1 MLKFDENPDLNITPL
16 VDIMLVM
23 LAVLMVSTPMI
34 SYEEKVSI
42 PDGSKQNVISV
53 KKDTLKVSA
62 QSRDKIFINDIS
74 TNFSSFAD
82 TFLNQTRN
90 LKKDTSVIFSIDKNI
105 AYGDAVYII
114 TVVTKSGF
122 NNISLA
128 TK

>member
-16 VDIMLVM
+16 VDIMLVL

-53 KKDTLKVSA
+53 KKDILKVSA
-62 QSRDKIFINDIS
+62 QSRDKIFINGIS

>member
-16 VDIMLVM
+16 VDIMLVL
-23 LAVLMVSTPMI
+23 LAVLMISTPMI

-53 KKDTLKVSA
+53 KKDILKVSA

>member
-16 VDIMLVM
+16 VDIMLVL
-23 LAVLMVSTPMI
+23 LAVLMISTPMI

-90 LKKDTSVIFSIDKNI
+90 LKKDTNVIFSIDKNI

>member
-16 VDIMLVM
+16 VDIMLVL

-34 SYEEKVSI
+34 SYEEKISI

>member
-16 VDIMLVM
+16 VDIMLVL

-53 KKDTLKVSA
+53 KKDILKVSA
-62 QSRDKIFINDIS
+62 QSRDKIFINGIS

-90 LKKDTSVIFSIDKNI
+90 LKKDTNVIFSIDKNI

>member
-16 VDIMLVM
+16 VDIMLVL
-23 LAVLMVSTPMI
+23 LAVLMISTPMI

-105 AYGDAVYII
+105 TYGDAVYII

>member
-16 VDIMLVM
+16 VDIMLVL
-23 LAVLMVSTPMI
+23 LAVLMISTPMI

-90 LKKDTSVIFSIDKNI
+90 LKKDTNIIFSIDKNI

>member
-16 VDIMLVM
+16 VDIMLVL

-62 QSRDKIFINDIS
+62 KSRDKIFINDIS